1 MGELLRTTALHRQ
14 FRMGDTVVRAVDGV
28 DLSVGEG
35 EFVSI
40 MGPSGCGK
48 STLLYLLGGLDRPTG
63 GEIHLS
69 GRRVDRLSRT
79 RWARLRR
86 RQIGFVF
93 QTFNLVENLTVLQ
106 NVQLQGMLGGRPGGR
121 AATRRRALAL
131 LEELGVNDKAKA
143 LPAVLSGGQRQRVA
157 IARALMNE
165 PPLLLA
171 DEPTG
176 NLDSATSADVLEL
189 LGRFLKA
196 GQTVVMVTHDP
207 VAASYAD
214 SVLFLVDGR
223 IVAQHRASSVEAV
236 AATLAEL
243 SSRARSR
250 QPAGADG
257 DRR

>member
-1 MGELLRTTALHRQ
+1 MGELIRTTDLRRQ
-14 FRMGDTVVRAVDGV
+14 FQLGDTVVRAVDGI
-28 DLSVGEG
+28 DLTVAEG

-48 STLLYLLGGLDRPTG
+48 STLLYLLGGLDQPTG
-63 GEIHLS
+63 GEIHLG

-93 QTFNLVENLTVLQ
+93 QSFNLVDNLTVAQ

-121 AATRRRALAL
+121 AASRRRATAL
-131 LEELGVNDKAKA
+131 LEELGVADKAKA

-176 NLDSATSADVLEL
+176 NLDSATTTDVLGL
-189 LGRFLKA
+189 PRRFHA
-196 GQTVVMVTHDP
+196 GGQTVVVVTHDP
-207 VAASYAD
+207 RVATTAAQRLLSMR
-214 SVLFLVDGR
+214 DGR
-223 IVAQHRASSVEAV
+223 VVDDVRLDGGTGAARA
-236 AATLAEL
+236 LQDLIEL
-243 SSRARSR
+243 
-250 QPAGADG
+250 
-257 DRR
+257 

>member
-1 MGELLRTTALHRQ
+1 MGELIRTTDVRRQ
-14 FRMGDTVVRAVDGV
+14 FQLGDTVVRAVDGI
-28 DLSVGEG
+28 DLTVAEG

-48 STLLYLLGGLDRPTG
+48 STLLYLLGGLDQPTG
-63 GEIHLS
+63 GEIHLG

-93 QTFNLVENLTVLQ
+93 QSFNLVDNLTVAQ

-121 AATRRRALAL
+121 AASRRRATAL
-131 LEELGVNDKAKA
+131 LEELGVADKAKA

-176 NLDSATSADVLEL
+176 NLDSATTTDVLGL
-189 LGRFLKA
+189 LRRFHA
-196 GQTVVMVTHDP
+196 GGQTVVVVTHDP
-207 VAASYAD
+207 RVATTAAQRLLSMR
-214 SVLFLVDGR
+214 DGR
-223 IVAQHRASSVEAV
+223 VVDDVRLDGGTGAARA
-236 AATLAEL
+236 LQDLIEL
-243 SSRARSR
+243 
-250 QPAGADG
+250 
-257 DRR
+257 

>member
-1 MGELLRTTALHRQ
+1 MGELLRTTGLHRQ
-14 FRMGDTVVRAVDGV
+14 FRMGDTVVRAVDGI

-106 NVQLQGMLGGRPGGR
+106 NVQLLGLL
-121 AATRRRALAL
+121 RRFHA
-131 LEELGVNDKAKA
+131 G
-143 LPAVLSGGQRQRVA
+143 
-157 IARALMNE
+157 
-165 PPLLLA
+165 
-171 DEPTG
+171 
-176 NLDSATSADVLEL
+176 
-189 LGRFLKA
+189 
-196 GQTVVMVTHDP
+196 GQTVVVVTHDP
-207 VAASYAD
+207 RVATTAGQRLLAMR
-214 SVLFLVDGR
+214 DGR
-223 IVAQHRASSVEAV
+223 VVDNVRLDGGTGATRALRDLIE
-236 AATLAEL
+236 T
-243 SSRARSR
+243 
-250 QPAGADG
+250 
-257 DRR
+257 